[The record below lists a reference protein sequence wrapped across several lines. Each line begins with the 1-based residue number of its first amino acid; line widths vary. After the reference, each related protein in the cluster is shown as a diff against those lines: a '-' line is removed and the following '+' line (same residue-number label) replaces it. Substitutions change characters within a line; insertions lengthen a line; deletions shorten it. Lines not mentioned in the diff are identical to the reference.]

1 MSYDRKAFSAEPQT
15 AAAIMGKRWE
25 DLIDA
30 AASATEE
37 DSRDLTPV
45 SALTHRSFQFM
56 LTVTGP
62 TVPTILAPCQQ
73 PDLSPTLC
81 CFALS
86 VIHCF
91 TIAEYIDPAAARDVR
106 PAAVSFRRV
115 FHRVGHIWSWLPH
128 ALTGPF

>member
-45 SALTHRSFQFM
+45 SASLLLTATHM
-56 LTVTGP
+56 LTLTGA
-62 TVPTILAPCQQ
+62 TISATLAAHQQSDLAP
-73 PDLSPTLC
+73 TFC
-81 CFALS
+81 CFAFPVL
-86 VIHCF
+86 HGF
-91 TIAEYIDPAAARDVR
+91 TIAA
-106 PAAVSFRRV
+106 
-115 FHRVGHIWSWLPH
+115 
-128 ALTGPF
+128 

>member
-45 SALTHRSFQFM
+45 SGPVSVLGCADRNRFHNLHNTHHMSITGHLYHRLLLLIFSLTQLLRCR
-56 LTVTGP
+56 TP
-62 TVPTILAPCQQ
+62 
-73 PDLSPTLC
+73 
-81 CFALS
+81 
-86 VIHCF
+86 
-91 TIAEYIDPAAARDVR
+91 
-106 PAAVSFRRV
+106 
-115 FHRVGHIWSWLPH
+115 
-128 ALTGPF
+128 

>member
-1 MSYDRKAFSAEPQT
+1 
-15 AAAIMGKRWE
+15 MGKRWE

-45 SALTHRSFQFM
+45 SALTHRSFQCM

-62 TVPTILAPCQQ
+62 TISTILAPCQQ
-73 PDLSPTLC
+73 SDLSPTLC

-86 VIHCF
+86 VVHGF
-91 TIAEYIDPAAARDVR
+91 TVAEHADAAAARHV
-106 PAAVSFRRV
+106 
-115 FHRVGHIWSWLPH
+115 
-128 ALTGPF
+128 